1 MAASTERPII
11 FPLSNPT
18 DNAECTAE
26 DCFAVTQGK
35 AIFASGS
42 PFEPVMFNG
51 KSYTISQCNN
61 MFIFPGLGL
70 GATLG
75 KCKAVSDGMI
85 HRSSLSLAASLTQAE
100 RNRGQIFPSVSRI
113 RDVSLQVA
121 SGVIRQA
128 AAEGLIHPT
137 QLDILPDLE
146 EEGALEAYVRN
157 KMYDPVYVPMIDSF
171 SNRQM

>member
-1 MAASTERPII
+1 MT
-11 FPLSNPT
+11 N
-18 DNAECTAE
+18 
-26 DCFAVTQGK
+26 GK

-75 KCKAVSDGMI
+75 KCKIVSDGMI
-85 HRSSLSLAASLTQAE
+85 HRSSLSLAASLTQEE
-100 RNRGQIFPSVSRI
+100 RDRGQIFPSVSRI
-113 RDVSLQVA
+113 RHVSLQVA

-137 QLDILPDLE
+137 QLDMLPELE

-157 KMYDPVYVPMIDSF
+157 KMYDPVYVPMIDYF
-171 SNRQM
+171 GNRQM